1 MLIQFTVDNYRSIG
15 NTEYFSMIPDTKYKR
30 HLIGENT
37 RFKLLPSAVF
47 YGANAS
53 GKSNFLKAF
62 AFMQDIVLNRCKVNL
77 SSDFLWHDPFL
88 LSDETESSSSSFE
101 IIFVVNDVKYRYGFD
116 ADQKNVYSEWLF
128 ADSKGQEAKLF
139 FRDAATNTFYVN
151 PEKFKE
157 GKNLKC
163 LNNWLFLWK
172 CNQEDGPISK
182 EIINW
187 FFNVN
192 FLDGMHPSSYT
203 NYTKWKMKNPA
214 YRSLIEKNICRA
226 DLSIKQLELEFKKEL
241 GDRIKSMH
249 NKFNSD
255 GKQIGTTFF
264 DLENQESLGT
274 QKFLFVLSP
283 IIDTLENGRILI
295 IDEFDASLHPL
306 ISAELVKM
314 FNDPQ
319 INKNNAQLIFTSHD
333 TNLLGMDIFD
343 YCQIW
348 FAEKDNIEQT
358 HIKSL
363 SSYLGVNKRKKIDE
377 QYLKGIFGAIPNIIN
392 FSSELQG

>member
-1 MLIQFTVDNYRSIG
+1 
-15 NTEYFSMIPDTKYKR
+15 
-30 HLIGENT
+30 
-37 RFKLLPSAVF
+37 
-47 YGANAS
+47 
-53 GKSNFLKAF
+53 
-62 AFMQDIVLNRCKVNL
+62 
-77 SSDFLWHDPFL
+77 
-88 LSDETESSSSSFE
+88 
-101 IIFVVNDVKYRYGFD
+101 
-116 ADQKNVYSEWLF
+116 
-128 ADSKGQEAKLF
+128 
-139 FRDAATNTFYVN
+139 
-151 PEKFKE
+151 
-157 GKNLKC
+157 
-163 LNNWLFLWK
+163 
-172 CNQEDGPISK
+172 
-182 EIINW
+182 
-187 FFNVN
+187 
-192 FLDGMHPSSYT
+192 
-203 NYTKWKMKNPA
+203 
-214 YRSLIEKNICRA
+214 
-226 DLSIKQLELEFKKEL
+226 
-241 GDRIKSMH
+241 MH